1 MGVDIFR
8 QKPVDVAVFNSGC
21 GQWNLTIPA
30 QKIFSNN
37 SRKINFIFYSEVG

>member
-21 GQWNLTIPA
+21 GPMEP
-30 QKIFSNN
+30 NN
-37 SRKINFIFYSEVG
+37 SSPKDILLITAQESILFFILK